1 MVSLMTRTGRKHQI
15 GVISQELYGQDIPLT
30 TKSLK
35 PLLFAEGAILNAAV
49 TCEAIMGAFMETT
62 LYAKQVAVVTFR
74 LADLDACPEIYH
86 RAFGCSP

>member
-1 MVSLMTRTGRKHQI
+1 M
-15 GVISQELYGQDIPLT
+15 YGQNIHLT
-30 TKSLK
+30 TSFLRNH
-35 PLLFAEGAILNAAV
+35 LLVAEGAIVNAIV

-74 LADLDACPEIYH
+74 LADLDAGPEIYH